1 MARADKSA
9 AISAAVAAIQSG
21 EVADYSAAAAKF
33 KCDRTAISKRI
44 RGLTRS
50 RKDVTAFWK
59 QALTHAQEK
68 VLIDRINYLTDRGLP
83 PTSSIIKSLAEE
95 IRGSAVGK
103 N

>member
-9 AISAAVAAIQSG
+9 AISAAIAAIERG

-33 KCDRTAISKRI
+33 KCDRTSISKRI
-44 RGLTRS
+44 RSLTRS
-50 RKDVTAFWK
+50 RQDTTAFWK

-83 PTSSIIKSLAEE
+83 PTSCIVKSLAEE
-95 IRGSAVGK
+95 IRGSSVGK